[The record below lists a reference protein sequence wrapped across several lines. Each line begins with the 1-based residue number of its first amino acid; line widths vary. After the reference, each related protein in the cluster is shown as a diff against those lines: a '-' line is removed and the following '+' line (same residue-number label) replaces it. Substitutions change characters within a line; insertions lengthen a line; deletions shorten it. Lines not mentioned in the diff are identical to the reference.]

1 MRTWRKMA
9 LCAALTLA
17 PVMARA
23 EKRPDADENAAGKR
37 TTTLSD
43 SGDRKFIE
51 EAAAGGMAE
60 VRLGQLAA
68 ERASSPEVKQ
78 FGQRM
83 VQDHSKA
90 NDELKSIADQKNQ
103 PLPTEMTSADQKTYQ
118 QLAQLSGADFDKQ
131 YMKHMVK
138 DHDHDVRAFKK
149 EASASGADPDLQ
161 AFAKRTLP
169 VLEEHDHLAKQT
181 SKGLK

>member
-1 MRTWRKMA
+1 MRSWQKMA
-9 LCAALTLA
+9 LCVALTLA

-43 SGDRKFIE
+43 SGDRKFVE
-51 EAAAGGMAE
+51 EAAEGGMAE
-60 VRLGQLAA
+60 VRLGRLAV
-68 ERASSPEVKQ
+68 ERASAPEFKQ

-83 VQDHSKA
+83 VDDHQKA
-90 NDELKSIADQKNQ
+90 NDELKTIAEQKNL

-118 QLAQLSGADFDKQ
+118 QLAQLSGGDFDKQ

-138 DHDHDVRAFKK
+138 DHDHDVRAFKH
-149 EASASGADPDLQ
+149 EAAAGADRDVQ
-161 AFAKRTLP
+161 AFAKRTLD
-169 VLEEHDHLAKQT
+169 VLEEHDRLAKQT